1 MDIVVRLFNSELN
14 VDSGSYFKV
23 LQFFFPPSGE
33 GRGPDVNLNNVKFKA
48 FFCCLSLKALFFS
61 YAYSKVKKNKQ
72 TRIFVYIIF
81 FFQIFLK
88 KKTKTLKV
96 RRYPLT
102 RYPVLTDIRC

>member
-23 LQFFFPPSGE
+23 LQFFFLPQWREGG

-61 YAYSKVKKNKQ
+61 YAYSKVKKTNKLE
-72 TRIFVYIIF
+72 
-81 FFQIFLK
+81 FLC
-88 KKTKTLKV
+88 
-96 RRYPLT
+96 
-102 RYPVLTDIRC
+102 I

>member
-33 GRGPDVNLNNVKFKA
+33 GGRGGGGPDVNLNNVKFKA

-61 YAYSKVKKNKQ
+61 YAYSKVKKTNKLE
-72 TRIFVYIIF
+72 
-81 FFQIFLK
+81 FLC
-88 KKTKTLKV
+88 
-96 RRYPLT
+96 
-102 RYPVLTDIRC
+102 I